1 MVESLGVAAP
11 GLSFCPDCSRY
22 CIQAVRATSVAF
34 MANDTAFEYLRT
46 YSRAS
51 TPLEDAAELAEAAQE
66 LLTARVVAARLKG
79 VTWDK
84 IGDALGITRQG
95 AMRRYRDAAER
106 FGQLPLEN

>member
-1 MVESLGVAAP
+1 
-11 GLSFCPDCSRY
+11 
-22 CIQAVRATSVAF
+22 
-34 MANDTAFEYLRT
+34 MADDTAFEYLRT
-46 YSRAS
+46 YTRAS

-79 VTWDK
+79 ATWED
-84 IGDALGITRQG
+84 IGAALGMTRQG